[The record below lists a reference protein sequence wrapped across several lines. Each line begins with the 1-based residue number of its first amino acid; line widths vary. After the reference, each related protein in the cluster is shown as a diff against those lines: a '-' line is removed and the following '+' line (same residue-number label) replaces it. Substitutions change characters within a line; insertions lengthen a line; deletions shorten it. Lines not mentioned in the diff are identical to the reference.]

1 MVLLV
6 LATATLLAAAGPVYQ
21 GTEHNLSVKLPRLE
35 AEIVV
40 DGLLSEPVSPADG
53 RFRI

>member
-6 LATATLLAAAGPVYQ
+6 LATATLLSAAGSVYQ
-21 GTEHNLSVKLPRLE
+21 GTEHNLRVELPRLQ

-40 DGLLSEPVSPADG
+40 DGCRSS
-53 RFRI
+53 F